1 MGDQSRMTFFSHSLG
16 GVYRRCR
23 RVLLL
28 ICLLS
33 TAPAWSADILLTAA
47 EDGDGVQ
54 AFAQA
59 LARQRPE
66 DHVAFIPLQDLPAPS
81 RLPANTRLIL
91 LDLPGLDWRLQET
104 QGPPTL
110 VLRISRLQ
118 ARQRLG
124 TRLPARISLLWSDP
138 PLERQLRLIADI
150 LPQARR
156 IGVLYGSDS
165 EFLLHDLSQY
175 AAPLGLEIVPQR
187 WDNTSDSR
195 ALQTL
200 FRNSHVLL
208 GLDDPQ
214 LYNPKTA
221 KNLLLSSYAQQLP
234 LVGPN
239 AGFVKAGSLASTYSD
254 QADWLAVLDRLLD
267 HAPATW
273 PRTLYPDHFKV
284 VGNPQ
289 VARSLGIEQVD
300 EANVAARLAEGE
312 KRP

>member
-1 MGDQSRMTFFSHSLG
+1 MGDQSRMTLRFFPRLW
-16 GVYRRCR
+16 RRG
-23 RVLLL
+23 VLLA
-28 ICLLS
+28 CLLLS
-33 TAPAWSADILLTAA
+33 APVWSADILLTAA
-47 EDGDGVQ
+47 EDGAGVQ

-59 LARQRPE
+59 LAQRRPD
-66 DHVAFIPLQDLPAPS
+66 DHVTFTPLKDLPAPS
-81 RLPANTRLIL
+81 QLPASTRLIL
-91 LDLPGLDWRLQET
+91 LDLPGLDWRLQDA

-124 TRLPARISLLWSDP
+124 STHPARISLLWSDP
-138 PLERQLRLIADI
+138 PLERQLRLIASI
-150 LPQARR
+150 LPQYRR
-156 IGVLYGSDS
+156 IGVLYGIDS
-165 EFLLHDLSQY
+165 EFLLQELRQY
-175 AAPLGLEIVPQR
+175 AAPMGLEIVPQR
-187 WDNTSDSR
+187 WDNINDSR
-195 ALQTL
+195 PLLNL
-200 FRNSHVLL
+200 FKNSDVLL

-214 LYNPKTA
+214 LYNPKTV

-254 QADWLAVLDRLLD
+254 QADWLDVLDRLLN
-267 HAPATW
+267 HPPASW
-273 PRTLYPDHFKV
+273 PRTLYPEHFKV

-300 EANVAARLAEGE
+300 EVAVAAGLAEGE

>member
-1 MGDQSRMTFFSHSLG
+1 MGDLSRMTCFSLNTLW
-16 GVYRRCR
+16 RRA
-23 RVLLL
+23 VLLV
-28 ICLLS
+28 CLLAA
-33 TAPAWSADILLTAA
+33 APAWSADILLTAA
-47 EDGDGVQ
+47 EDSAGVQ
-54 AFAQA
+54 DFTQA

-66 DHVAFIPLQDLPAPS
+66 DTVTFTVLDDLPAPS
-81 RLPANTRLIL
+81 RLPATTRLIL
-91 LDLPGLDWRLQET
+91 LDLPSLDWRLRDA

-118 ARQRLG
+118 AQQRLG
-124 TRLPARISLLWSDP
+124 ATQHPRISLLWSDP
-138 PLERQLRLIADI
+138 PLARQLRLIAGI

-156 IGVLYGSDS
+156 IGVLYGADS
-165 EFLLHDLSQY
+165 EFLLTELRQH
-175 AAPLGLEIVPQR
+175 ATPLGLQIVPQR
-187 WDNTSDSR
+187 WDNINDSR
-195 ALQTL
+195 PLQTL
-200 FRNSHVLL
+200 FRKSDVLL

-239 AGFVKAGSLASTYSD
+239 AGFVRAGSLASTYSD

-267 HAPATW
+267 HPPANW
-273 PRTLYPDHFKV
+273 PRSLYPEHFKI

-289 VARSLGIEQVD
+289 VARSLGLEQVD
-300 EANVAARLAEGE
+300 ETSVATRLAEGE

>member
-1 MGDQSRMTFFSHSLG
+1 MGDSSRMTCFFIT
-16 GVYRRCR
+16 RRWR
-23 RVLLL
+23 RAVLLA
-28 ICLLS
+28 CLLFS
-33 TAPAWSADILLTAA
+33 APAWSADILLTAA
-47 EDGDGVQ
+47 EDGAGVQ
-54 AFAQA
+54 AFTQA
-59 LARQRPE
+59 LAQQRPE
-66 DHVAFIPLQDLPAPS
+66 DHVTFTPLKDMPAPS

-91 LDLPGLDWRLQET
+91 LDLPGLDWRLQDT

-118 ARQRLG
+118 AHQRLG
-124 TRLPARISLLWSDP
+124 STQHPRISLLWSDP
-138 PLERQLRLIADI
+138 PLERQLRLIASI

-156 IGVLYGSDS
+156 IGVLYGADS
-165 EFLLHDLSQY
+165 EFLLPELRQH
-175 AAPLGLEIVPQR
+175 ATPLGLEIVPQL
-187 WDNTSDSR
+187 WGNINDSR
-195 ALQTL
+195 PLQTL
-200 FRNSHVLL
+200 FRNSDVLL

-239 AGFVKAGSLASTYSD
+239 AGFVRAGSLASTYSD
-254 QADWLAVLDRLLD
+254 QADWLTVLDRLLD
-267 HAPATW
+267 HPPGNW
-273 PRTLYPDHFKV
+273 PRSLYPERFKV

-300 EANVAARLAEGE
+300 EASVATRLAEGE

>member
-1 MGDQSRMTFFSHSLG
+1 MGAQSRMTH
-16 GVYRRCR
+16 VCTPRPWQRA
-23 RVLLL
+23 LLL
-28 ICLLS
+28 LCLLF
-33 TAPAWSADILLTAA
+33 TAPTWSAEILLTAA
-47 EDGDGVQ
+47 EGSAGVQ
-54 AFAQA
+54 AFTEA
-59 LARQRPE
+59 LAKERPD
-66 DHVAFIPLQDLPAPS
+66 DHVTFAPLKDLPAPS
-81 RLPANTRLIL
+81 HLPSGTRLIL
-91 LDLPGLDWRLQET
+91 LDLASLDWRLQDA

-124 TRLPARISLLWSDP
+124 SHVPAKISLLWSDP
-138 PLERQLRLIADI
+138 PLDRQLRLIIGI

-156 IGVLYGSDS
+156 IGVLYGIDS
-165 EFLLHDLSQY
+165 EFLLRELRQY
-175 AAPLGLEIVPQR
+175 AAPMGLEIVPQL
-187 WDNTSDSR
+187 WDNINDSR
-195 ALQTL
+195 PLQSL
-200 FRNSHVLL
+200 FKSSDVLL

-221 KNLLLSSYAQQLP
+221 KNLLLSSYARQLP

-254 QADWLAVLDRLLD
+254 QADWLNVLDRLLD
-267 HAPATW
+267 HAPSSW
-273 PRTLYPDHFKV
+273 PRSLYPERFKV

-300 EANVAARLAEGE
+300 ETNVAARLAEGE

>member
-1 MGDQSRMTFFSHSLG
+1 MTCLLITTLW
-16 GVYRRCR
+16 RRA
-23 RVLLL
+23 VLLV
-28 ICLLS
+28 CLLLP
-33 TAPAWSADILLTAA
+33 APAWSADILLTAA
-47 EDGDGVQ
+47 EDGAGVQ

-59 LARQRPE
+59 LAQQRPE
-66 DHVAFIPLQDLPAPS
+66 DHVTFTALKDLPAPG

-91 LDLPGLDWRLQET
+91 LDLPGLDWRLQDN

-118 ARQRLG
+118 AHQRLG
-124 TRLPARISLLWSDP
+124 STQHPRISLLWSDP
-138 PLERQLRLIADI
+138 PLDRQLHLIASI

-156 IGVLYGSDS
+156 IGVLYGDDS
-165 EFLLHDLSQY
+165 EFLLPELRQH
-175 AAPLGLEIVPQR
+175 ATPLGLEIVPQR
-187 WDNTSDSR
+187 WDNINDSR
-195 ALQTL
+195 PLQTL
-200 FRNSHVLL
+200 FRNSDVLL

-239 AGFVKAGSLASTYSD
+239 AGFVRAGSLASTYSD

-267 HAPATW
+267 HSPANW
-273 PRTLYPDHFKV
+273 PRSLYPEHFKV

-300 EANVAARLAEGE
+300 ETSVATRLAEGE

>member
-1 MGDQSRMTFFSHSLG
+1 MTFSFISALW
-16 GVYRRCR
+16 RRCSLLAC
-23 RVLLL
+23 LLL
-28 ICLLS
+28 A
-33 TAPAWSADILLTAA
+33 APAWAAEVLLTAA
-47 EDGDGVQ
+47 EDSDGVQ
-54 AFAQA
+54 AFTQA

-66 DHVAFIPLQDLPAPS
+66 DHVTFTPLKDLPAPG
-81 RLPANTRLIL
+81 RLPASTRLIL
-91 LDLPGLDWRLQET
+91 LDLPSLDWRLQDD

-118 ARQRLG
+118 AHQHPG
-124 TRLPARISLLWSDP
+124 AAQHAHVSLLWSDP
-138 PLERQLRLIADI
+138 PLARQLRLITRI

-156 IGVLYGSDS
+156 IGVLYGAES
-165 EFLLHDLSQY
+165 EFLLSELRQH
-175 AAPLGLEIVPQR
+175 AAPLNLEIVPQR

-195 ALQTL
+195 PLQSL
-200 FRNSHVLL
+200 FRNSDVLL

-239 AGFVKAGSLASTYSD
+239 AGFVRAGSLASTYSD
-254 QADWLAVLDRLLD
+254 QTDWLAVLDRLLD
-267 HAPATW
+267 HAPANW
-273 PRTLYPDHFKV
+273 PRSVYPDHFKV
-284 VGNPQ
+284 VGNAQ

-300 EANVAARLAEGE
+300 EAQVAAQLAEGE

>member
-1 MGDQSRMTFFSHSLG
+1 MGDQSRMILLFFSRLW
-16 GVYRRCR
+16 RRG
-23 RVLLL
+23 VLLA
-28 ICLLS
+28 CLLL

-47 EDGDGVQ
+47 EDGAGVQ
-54 AFAQA
+54 AFVQA
-59 LARQRPE
+59 LAQRRPD
-66 DHVAFIPLQDLPAPS
+66 DHVTFTPLKDLPAPS
-81 RLPANTRLIL
+81 QLPASTRLIL
-91 LDLPGLDWRLQET
+91 LDLRGLDWRLQDA

-124 TRLPARISLLWSDP
+124 NTHPARISLLWSDP
-138 PLERQLRLIADI
+138 PLERQLKLIASI
-150 LPQARR
+150 LPQDRR
-156 IGVLYGSDS
+156 IGVLYGIDS
-165 EFLLHDLSQY
+165 EFMLQELRQY
-175 AAPLGLEIVPQR
+175 AAPMGLEIVPQR
-187 WDNTSDSR
+187 WDNINDSR
-195 ALQTL
+195 PLLNL
-200 FRNSHVLL
+200 FKNSDVLL

-214 LYNPKTA
+214 LYNPKTV

-254 QADWLAVLDRLLD
+254 QADWLDVLDRLLN
-267 HAPATW
+267 HPPASW
-273 PRTLYPDHFKV
+273 PRTLYPEHFKV

-300 EANVAARLAEGE
+300 EVAVAAGLAEGE

>member
-1 MGDQSRMTFFSHSLG
+1 MGDQSRMILLFFSRLW
-16 GVYRRCR
+16 RRGMLLAC
-23 RVLLL
+23 LLL
-28 ICLLS
+28 

-47 EDGDGVQ
+47 EDGAGVQ
-54 AFAQA
+54 AFVQA
-59 LARQRPE
+59 LAQRRPD
-66 DHVAFIPLQDLPAPS
+66 DHVTFTPLKDLPAPS
-81 RLPANTRLIL
+81 QLPASTRLIL
-91 LDLPGLDWRLQET
+91 LDLPGLDWRLQDA

-124 TRLPARISLLWSDP
+124 NTHPARISLLWSDP
-138 PLERQLRLIADI
+138 PLERQLKLIASI
-150 LPQARR
+150 LPQDRR
-156 IGVLYGSDS
+156 IGVLYGIDS
-165 EFLLHDLSQY
+165 EFMLQELRQY
-175 AAPLGLEIVPQR
+175 AAPMGLEIVPQR
-187 WDNTSDSR
+187 WDNINDSR
-195 ALQTL
+195 PLLNL
-200 FRNSHVLL
+200 FKNSDVLL

-214 LYNPKTA
+214 LYNPKTV

-254 QADWLAVLDRLLD
+254 QADWLDVLDRLLN
-267 HAPATW
+267 HPPASW
-273 PRTLYPDHFKV
+273 PRTLYPEHFKV

-300 EANVAARLAEGE
+300 EVAVAAGLAEGE